1 MNAKRFGSGFVAA
14 IVAGFLATAAG
25 AQPLNAEAS
34 GASRVSDPSLP
45 LGDADSDDTPPVG
58 QPAPSQPASPQPR
71 TSSSGKQ
78 SYGIQWADHVSP
90 SFRRWVD
97 GNDAPVP
104 ATPPADPAIR
114 NRPDAA
120 QRASDLSTVENALDK
135 SSADEPRTGGAGA
148 STLFLKRASR
158 AHARSIVGP
167 EGALMGADLADGI
180 SLTPLSR
187 SRSQGTLFDRQLP
200 ETGAAPKLATGPLPG
215 SGPLQEIPAEERYD
229 GTPLLGADAPAEP
242 RGDDE
247 YVVAVA
253 KGELVGVEL
262 GDQVSVVHIS
272 QFAKGDR
279 PAAGQL
285 VVYPRS
291 RHRPFGPINSF
302 EYLNPFAPINVEPLQ
317 SAEDPSDPSPVARSA
332 YAIGNWDTPG
342 YVNLPL
348 SDKSLFE
355 FRDRLIA
362 DQRDPRN
369 CCGPTRITVMH
380 DPLALVILPNMLNS
394 MPGQTFAIVPLAPGM
409 RAW

>member
-1 MNAKRFGSGFVAA
+1 MGATVNAKRFGSGFAAA

-25 AQPLNAEAS
+25 AQPLNAEAP
-34 GASRVSDPSLP
+34 GASRVSDPSVP
-45 LGDADSDDTPPVG
+45 LGDADAEDAPSPEPSAA
-58 QPAPSQPASPQPR
+58 PAPRAVSG
-71 TSSSGKQ
+71 GKQ

-97 GNDAPVP
+97 GDDSPAPPV
-104 ATPPADPAIR
+104 AADPAIR
-114 NRPDAA
+114 NRPDAQ
-120 QRASDLSTVENALDK
+120 QRGSDLSTVENALDK
-135 SSADEPRTGGAGA
+135 STADEPRSGGAGA
-148 STLFLKRASR
+148 STVFLKRVSR

-167 EGALMGADLADGI
+167 EGALMGAELADGI
-180 SLTPLSR
+180 SLAPLSR
-187 SRSQGTLFDRQLP
+187 SRTKGTLFDRQLP

-215 SGPLQEIPAEERYD
+215 NGPLQDIPAEERYD
-229 GTPLLGADAPAEP
+229 GTPLLGGDMPAEP
-242 RGDDE
+242 RGDDDS

-253 KGELVGVEL
+253 KGELVGAEL
-262 GDQVSVVHIS
+262 GDQVSVVHVS
-272 QFAKGDR
+272 QFSKAER
-279 PAAGQL
+279 PAAGEL
-285 VVYPRS
+285 LVYPRS

-317 SAEDPSDPSPVARSA
+317 TAEDPSDPSPVARSA
-332 YAIGNWDTPG
+332 YAIGNWVTPG

-348 SDKSLFE
+348 SDKSLYE

-380 DPLALVILPNMLNS
+380 DPLALVILPSMLNS

>member
-1 MNAKRFGSGFVAA
+1 VNAKRFRSGFAAA
-14 IVAGFLATAAG
+14 IVAGFLATAAS

-34 GASRVSDPSLP
+34 GADRSADPSLP
-45 LGDADSDDTPPVG
+45 LGDADTEDTPATDPSAA
-58 QPAPSQPASPQPR
+58 PAPRAISG
-71 TSSSGKQ
+71 GKQ
-78 SYGIQWADHVSP
+78 AYGIEWADHVSP
-90 SFRRWVD
+90 SFRRWVNGD
-97 GNDAPVP
+97 DSPAPSVP
-104 ATPPADPAIR
+104 AADPAVR
-114 NRPDAA
+114 NRPDAL
-120 QRASDLSTVENALDK
+120 QRGSDLSTVENALDK
-135 SSADEPRTGGAGA
+135 SSADEPRRGGAGA
-148 STLFLKRASR
+148 STLFLKRVSR

-167 EGALMGADLADGI
+167 EGVLMGAELADGI

-187 SRSQGTLFDRQLP
+187 SRSRGTAFDRQLP
-200 ETGAAPKLATGPLPG
+200 ETGAAPKLASGPLPG
-215 SGPLQEIPAEERYD
+215 TGPLQEIPAEERYD
-229 GTPLLGADAPAEP
+229 ATPLLGGEAPAEP
-242 RGDDE
+242 RGDDDS

-262 GDQVSVVHIS
+262 GDQVSVVHVS
-272 QFAKGDR
+272 QFAKAER
-279 PAAGQL
+279 PASGQL
-285 VVYPRS
+285 LVYPRS

-302 EYLNPFAPINVEPLQ
+302 EHLNPFAPINVEPLQ

-348 SDKSLFE
+348 SDNSLYE
-355 FRDRLIA
+355 FRARLIA

-380 DPLALVILPNMLNS
+380 DPLALVILPSMLNS